1 MRKHKMIMVSLFLI
15 SSFSFSEV
23 YEERRERGIDKMNF
37 YIPTEKQ
44 NKLTSFAE
52 VDIRDD
58 KNIYQWTVAEGYQNL
73 NQTWDFQYK
82 IEKEYHKDKKTSQ
95 QKTKIWDNEISF
107 VKYHNFFKIQNH
119 IWQHKSTFG
128 IKHYEGS
135 TFGKR
140 ETQYYKM
147 IVGQRFSSFFR
158 STRIGTYLEFEFLA
172 NKIFDKQRDG
182 YSFLTSMK
190 SFQNL
195 GYGIQWLNAL
205 ESEYLHYNQYRNG
218 NRNKYEST
226 LRWTYEWNEN
236 FAFSPEVLL
245 KIEKYHGNK
254 KGKTSEFVIGP
265 NLLYTKDIKE
275 NVRIYGK
282 VGLPLFRSDKNRSEN
297 YRHSK
302 NQIAIYGKIG
312 IEYIF

>member
-1 MRKHKMIMVSLFLI
+1 
-15 SSFSFSEV
+15 
-23 YEERRERGIDKMNF
+23 
-37 YIPTEKQ
+37 
-44 NKLTSFAE
+44 
-52 VDIRDD
+52 
-58 KNIYQWTVAEGYQNL
+58 
-73 NQTWDFQYK
+73 
-82 IEKEYHKDKKTSQ
+82 
-95 QKTKIWDNEISF
+95 
-107 VKYHNFFKIQNH
+107 
-119 IWQHKSTFG
+119 
-128 IKHYEGS
+128 
-135 TFGKR
+135 
-140 ETQYYKM
+140 
-147 IVGQRFSSFFR
+147 
-158 STRIGTYLEFEFLA
+158 
-172 NKIFDKQRDG
+172 
-182 YSFLTSMK
+182 MK

-312 IEYIF
+312 IEYIFRGNMKKYFYYFVI